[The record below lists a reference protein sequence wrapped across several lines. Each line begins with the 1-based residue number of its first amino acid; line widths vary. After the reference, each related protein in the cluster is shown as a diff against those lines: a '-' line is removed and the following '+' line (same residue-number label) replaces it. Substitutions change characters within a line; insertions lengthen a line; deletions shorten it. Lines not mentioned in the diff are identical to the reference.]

1 MNRDIPCLLI
11 HPSSFNLHPFQ
22 LARIAIARKMGLMV
36 ISGDGFHPER
46 HRLLNALTD
55 YMTAKR
61 TLVEKHLDAVLRPEP
76 GLPATLLEAMRYSV
90 LAPGKRLRPLLVVM
104 AVEACDGDEANAWPA
119 ACAVEMIHAYSLI
132 HDDLPAMDDDDL
144 RRGQPTCH
152 RQFGEAL
159 AILAGDALQARAFQ
173 MLADGYPAHTAAAC
187 CKELAHA
194 AGAAGMVG
202 GQVDDL
208 AWESDAPGER
218 TLEGLEQ
225 LHLRKTGALFRA
237 SLRMGVWA
245 AHANQATPPNADLM
259 RRFDGY
265 GRCLGLAFQITDDLL
280 DVEGDAGQTGKR
292 VRKDAARGKLTYP
305 GLLGAAESRRRAERL
320 CREAREQVQVLGPAA
335 NRVLALVSFVLE
347 RDR

>member
-1 MNRDIPCLLI
+1 
-11 HPSSFNLHPFQ
+11 
-22 LARIAIARKMGLMV
+22 
-36 ISGDGFHPER
+36 
-46 HRLLNALTD
+46 LNALTD
-55 YMTAKR
+55 YLTAKR
-61 TLVEKHLDAVLRPEP
+61 ALVEKHLDAVLRPEP
-76 GLPATLLEAMRYSV
+76 GLPTTLLDAMRYSV

-104 AVEACDGDEANAWPA
+104 AVEACGSDEANAWPA

-152 RQFGEAL
+152 KKFGEAR
-159 AILAGDALQARAFQ
+159 AILAGDALQALAFQ
-173 MLADGYPAHTAAAC
+173 LLADGYPAPIAAAC
-187 CKELAHA
+187 CRELAHG

-208 AWESDAPGER
+208 AWESESPGER
-218 TLEGLEQ
+218 TLDGLEQ

-237 SLRMGVWA
+237 ALRMGVWA
-245 AHANQATPPNADLM
+245 AHAHRSAPPNPDEM
-259 RRFDGY
+259 WRFDTY

-320 CREAREQVQVLGPAA
+320 CREAREQVQPLGPAA
-335 NRVLALVSFVLE
+335 HRMLALVSYVLE